1 MVLVLVMADV
11 VLLMVMAGVVVVV
24 VAAATAVVV
33 RMRRYGS
40 CSPAC
45 AVRVMRLRH
54 GRLGAT
60 PTQRSGRGG
69 RHGGRRGIGRLVYM
83 A

>member
-24 VAAATAVVV
+24 AAATAVVV
-33 RMRRYGS
+33 RMRRNGS

-60 PTQRSGRGG
+60 PMQRSGRGG
-69 RHGGRRGIGRLVYM
+69 RCGGRRGIGRLVYM